1 MATHGAEDIR
11 RPLRRSRRL
20 SHSQCGLTVYAQSA
34 VVHAPSARSLP
45 ACPLQ
50 KNLQAQPAVLT
61 PIPGLAPLRVAAHD
75 LHPSCFSGIPPTC
88 ALPSSPVPV
97 VAPRPLCT
105 RSASAGAPRRSPRTA
120 RYANVAPTGVSKGP
134 ASLQSSSSSS
144 PSSSSSS
151 LVPVSSQCHGLCP
164 LDAQL
169 PLCQLDPLR
178 FGTGLL
184 GKRASSPQ
192 LSVYPTCP
200 SPPKASVSRRGVV
213 VTVTRADGA
222 ASPKAS
228 MPTNQSS
235 PWSGAKLREAG
246 SMVNGLT
253 TQLTGSAAVPS
264 SPTHTRAVDSD
275 PLDKLPLC
283 PPSNRC
289 KGDGRA
295 EMKAAAPSVV
305 VPSQESNGD
314 VLLSHVQI
322 QSDPPSPPPPPPRPA
337 AVTSRAQ
344 KVKSEVKLTTAI
356 RKLARTSSARLSRT
370 LNGYGATARS
380 TGAMATASVP
390 SRKSPLR
397 SLTQREREP
406 PTTGTN
412 TGTVVPAENPSCD
425 PCSPCSPAPLSPHH
439 CAIPG
444 ETSPIGVPL
453 PAPSVY
459 SVTSDLSAIHLTR
472 KGGAQAPPDDSC
484 PSPSSPTGQDAAG
497 SQPELEP
504 KG

>member
-20 SHSQCGLTVYAQSA
+20 SHSQSGLTIYAQSA
-34 VVHAPSARSLP
+34 VVHAPSDRSLP

-75 LHPSCFSGIPPTC
+75 LHPPCFSGIPPTC
-88 ALPSSPVPV
+88 ALPSSPGPA
-97 VAPRPLCT
+97 VALRPLCT

-120 RYANVAPTGVSKGP
+120 RYASVAPTGVSKGP
-134 ASLQSSSSSS
+134 TSLQSSASSS
-144 PSSSSSS
+144 PTSSSSSSSS
-151 LVPVSSQCHGLCP
+151 LVPVLSQCHGLCP
-164 LDAQL
+164 LDAHL
-169 PLCQLDPLR
+169 PLSQLDPLR

-192 LSVYPTCP
+192 LSIYPTCP
-200 SPPKASVSRRGVV
+200 SPPKAPVSRRGVV
-213 VTVTRADGA
+213 TGTAPA
-222 ASPKAS
+222 ASLKAS

-253 TQLTGSAAVPS
+253 TQLPGSAAVPS
-264 SPTHTRAVDSD
+264 SPTHSRALHSDS
-275 PLDKLPLC
+275 LDKMPYC

-289 KGDGRA
+289 KGDGRT
-295 EMKAAAPSVV
+295 EVKVPAPPAV
-305 VPSQESNGD
+305 VPSQEINGD
-314 VLLSHVQI
+314 VLLSQVQI
-322 QSDPPSPPPPPPRPA
+322 QSDLPSPPPPPPSPRPA
-337 AVTSRAQ
+337 AVTPRTL

-370 LNGYGATARS
+370 LNGYGTSARS

-406 PTTGTN
+406 PTTGT
-412 TGTVVPAENPSCD
+412 TTVLPTENCSGD
-425 PCSPCSPAPLSPHH
+425 PCAPCSPAPSSPHH

-459 SVTSDLSAIHLTR
+459 SVTSDLSAIHLTK

-484 PSPSSPTGQDAAG
+484 PSPSSPMGQYAVE

-504 KG
+504 NG

>member
-20 SHSQCGLTVYAQSA
+20 SHSQSALTIYAQSA
-34 VVHAPSARSLP
+34 LVHAPSARSLP

-61 PIPGLAPLRVAAHD
+61 PIPGLTPLRVAAHD
-75 LHPSCFSGIPPTC
+75 LHPPCFSGIPPTC
-88 ALPSSPVPV
+88 TLPSSPGPV

-120 RYANVAPTGVSKGP
+120 RYASVAPTGVSKGP
-134 ASLQSSSSSS
+134 ASLQSSASLS

-151 LVPVSSQCHGLCP
+151 SSFVPVLSQYH
-164 LDAQL
+164 
-169 PLCQLDPLR
+169 
-178 FGTGLL
+178 GLL

-192 LSVYPTCP
+192 LSIYPTCP
-200 SPPKASVSRRGVV
+200 SPPKAPVSRRGVV
-213 VTVTRADGA
+213 VTLTGTASA
-222 ASPKAS
+222 ASTKAS

-235 PWSGAKLREAG
+235 PWSGAKLKEVG

-253 TQLTGSAAVPS
+253 TQFPGSSAVPS
-264 SPTHTRAVDSD
+264 SPTHTRSLHGD
-275 PLDKLPLC
+275 PLDKLPCC
-283 PPSNRC
+283 PLSNRC

-295 EMKAAAPSVV
+295 EVKIAGPPAI
-305 VPSQESNGD
+305 VPSQESNGN

-322 QSDPPSPPPPPPRPA
+322 QSELPSPPPPRPV
-337 AVTSRAQ
+337 AVTLRAQ
-344 KVKSEVKLTTAI
+344 KVKSEIKLTTAI

-370 LNGYGATARS
+370 LNGYGVAARS

-397 SLTQREREP
+397 SLTQREPEP
-406 PTTGTN
+406 STTGIS
-412 TGTVVPAENPSCD
+412 TGAVVPTENPSAD
-425 PCSPCSPAPLSPHH
+425 PCSPAPAPSSSHR

-444 ETSPIGVPL
+444 ETSPLGVPL

-472 KGGAQAPPDDSC
+472 KGGAQAPPDDGC
-484 PSPSSPTGQDAAG
+484 PSPSSPTGQDAAE

>member
-1 MATHGAEDIR
+1 MATHGVEDIR

-20 SHSQCGLTVYAQSA
+20 SHSQSGLTIYAQSA

-50 KNLQAQPAVLT
+50 KNLQAQSAVLT
-61 PIPGLAPLRVAAHD
+61 PIPSLAPLRVAVHD
-75 LHPSCFSGIPPTC
+75 LHPPCFSGIPPTC
-88 ALPSSPVPV
+88 ALPSSPGPI

-120 RYANVAPTGVSKGP
+120 RYASVAPTGVSKGP
-134 ASLQSSSSSS
+134 ASLQSSASSS
-144 PSSSSSS
+144 PSCSSSS
-151 LVPVSSQCHGLCP
+151 LVRVSSQCHSPCP

-213 VTVTRADGA
+213 VTVTGTAPTV
-222 ASPKAS
+222 SSKSS

-253 TQLTGSAAVPS
+253 TQLPGSDAVPS
-264 SPTHTRAVDSD
+264 SPTHTCALHND
-275 PLDKLPLC
+275 PLDKLPCCLS
-283 PPSNRC
+283 SNRC
-289 KGDGRA
+289 KGDVRA
-295 EMKAAAPSVV
+295 EVKVAAPPAT
-305 VPSQESNGD
+305 VPSLESNGD

-322 QSDPPSPPPPPPRPA
+322 QSELPSPPPLLPRPA
-337 AVTSRAQ
+337 AVTVRAQ
-344 KVKSEVKLTTAI
+344 KVKSEVKLTTAV
-356 RKLARTSSARLSRT
+356 RKLARTSSARLNRT
-370 LNGYGATARS
+370 LNGYGAAARS
-380 TGAMATASVP
+380 TGAMATAIVP
-390 SRKSPLR
+390 SRRSPLR
-397 SLTQREREP
+397 SLVKREREP
-406 PTTGTN
+406 TTTGA
-412 TGTVVPAENPSCD
+412 VVPAENPSSD
-425 PCSPCSPAPLSPHH
+425 PCTPCSPAPAPSSPHH

-444 ETSPIGVPL
+444 ESSPLGVPL

-472 KGGAQAPPDDSC
+472 KGGAQAPTDDGC
-484 PSPSSPTGQDAAG
+484 PSPSSPMGQDAAE
-497 SQPELEP
+497 SQPELES